1 MKTVPSNSEVI
12 ANAVREYVA
21 AARSISVEKITLS
34 KSLFHDLGVD
44 GDDASDLI
52 NGFAAQFN
60 VSLEGFDF
68 QKYFGAEAASGPI
81 AFFVELFTK
90 EKSSKL
96 CPLRISDLVNA
107 ASNGRFSD
115 DVGNG

>member
-1 MKTVPSNSEVI
+1 MLPNKPSEIDVKLFI
-12 ANAVREYVA
+12 AA
-21 AARSISVEKITLS
+21 TLGTKLES
-34 KSLFHDLGVD
+34 LSDHASLFHDLGVD

-68 QKYFGAEAASGPI
+68 QKYFGAETASGPI

-90 EKSSKL
+90 EKSAKL

-107 ASNGRFSD
+107 ASNGKFSD